1 MFENLSKLHYIMYR
15 MCSIEIVINTDDVNA
30 IFACNI
36 AIGLPF

>member
-1 MFENLSKLHYIMYR
+1 MFEHLSKLHYIMYR
-15 MCSIEIVINTDDVNA
+15 MCSIEIVTDDVNA